1 MDPTPKLSTCCIET
15 EFSIAEI
22 AIFKSL
28 IDDADRVYYPRTVK
42 RLVVIPLILA
52 FSLSVTGQKPGFNV
66 RYLGGTI
73 DSKDKNTWTN
83 KLTILADEIRL
94 EPKDGKKISIDP
106 KSVTAI
112 SYGREATRHV
122 ARWVALG
129 ILVTPIALMGLF
141 NENVQ
146 HYISIEY
153 KTADGQQ
160 AGILIQAHKDNY
172 RNVLAFLRGAT
183 GKEIEME
190 KKDIKGIKKENE

>member
-1 MDPTPKLSTCCIET
+1 MKC
-15 EFSIAEI
+15 
-22 AIFKSL
+22 
-28 IDDADRVYYPRTVK
+28 
-42 RLVVIPLILA
+42 LVVISLILA
-52 FSLSVTGQKPGFNV
+52 FSVSATGQQPSFNV

-73 DSKDKNTWTN
+73 DSKDKNAWTN

-146 HYISIEY
+146 H
-153 KTADGQQ
+153 
-160 AGILIQAHKDNY
+160 
-172 RNVLAFLRGAT
+172 
-183 GKEIEME
+183 
-190 KKDIKGIKKENE
+190 

>member
-1 MDPTPKLSTCCIET
+1 MDPTPKLSTCSIEI

-28 IDDADRVYYPRTVK
+28 IDEADTVYYPQTVT
-42 RLVVIPLILA
+42 RLLAIPLILA
-52 FSLSVTGQKPGFNV
+52 FSLSVTGQQPSFNV

-94 EPKDGKKISIDP
+94 EPKDGKTISIDP
-106 KSVTAI
+106 KSVTSI

-129 ILVTPIALMGLF
+129 ILVTPVALMGLF
-141 NENVQ
+141 TENVQ
-146 HYISIEY
+146 HFVSIEY
-153 KTADGQQ
+153 ESSDHQK
-160 AGILIQAHKDNY
+160 AGVLIQAHKDNY
-172 RNVLAFLRGAT
+172 RSLLAFLRGAT
-183 GKEIEME
+183 GKEVEME
-190 KKDIKGIKKENE
+190 KKDEKAAKK